1 MINSGGRVRSN
12 PSLSVGA
19 SDRIGY
25 SPANTTRSARTP
37 TPRVR
42 FRSRSASAEVPALAA
57 SAVKNTPGRQRP
69 AIDVGLSPEPV
80 GSPYSTAGTPPEAMA
95 PTTAPTNNGV
105 IGDEPPEVAPN
116 NRVSEDVAPD
126 LLHAQP

>member
-69 AIDVGLSPEPV
+69 AIDVGVSHEP
-80 GSPYSTAGTPPEAMA
+80 GRSPYLTAGTRPGGVG
-95 PTTAPTNNGV
+95 PTTAPAKNG
-105 IGDEPPEVAPN
+105 GGRGGTPGGGPHNTGAGGG
-116 NRVSEDVAPD
+116 
-126 LLHAQP
+126 